1 MLKLVGP
8 LGKYLKMKFQTALKI
23 DLSDAVADQLRRAI
37 LDGEISPGESLP
49 SEREL
54 SLSFGVNRATVREA
68 LTELEHQGLI
78 ARRQG
83 ARCRVL
89 DFRASGSVELLRD
102 LMDGGGAMAAD
113 ARRSFFEVLG
123 MLYGGAAERAAE
135 RATDENRK
143 ALLATIAALEE
154 AETARDA
161 EACVRLQREFVQ
173 RVVDASGEI
182 ALQLMSN
189 AVLRGAEA
197 REEETREGVARAGRL
212 LAVAP
217 HAMSTVHR
225 QIATA
230 IARGDGATARETIT
244 RMLRFAGAAAS
255 AEAGA

>member
-1 MLKLVGP
+1 
-8 LGKYLKMKFQTALKI
+8 MKFHTASKI

-37 LDGEISPGESLP
+37 LDGDLSPGENLP

-54 SLSFGVNRATVREA
+54 ALSFGVNRATVREA
-68 LTELEHQGLI
+68 LTELEHQGLL

-89 DFRASGSVELLRD
+89 DFRSSGSVELIRD
-102 LMDGGGAMAAD
+102 LMDGQGAMAAD

-135 RATDENRK
+135 RAVDADRM
-143 ALLATIAALEE
+143 ALLATIDALEE

-173 RVVDASGEI
+173 RVVDASREI
-182 ALQLMSN
+182 ALQLFAN
-189 AVLRGAEA
+189 AVLRGAESH
-197 REEETREGVARAGRL
+197 EEETREGVARARRL
-212 LAVAP
+212 LSVAP

-230 IARGDGATARETIT
+230 IARGDGTGARETIT
-244 RMLRFAGAAAS
+244 RMLRFAGVAAS
-255 AEAGA
+255 AEVGDA